1 MSEDHLKE
9 TSAPYL
15 AESTRGEKTKSEF
28 QPLIDELYREEVLEA
43 RRLPLEEKLI
53 LGERLFNWACSITL
67 SGIRNQNPEA
77 SEEECQRMLRE
88 RIELGKEMGTL

>member
-1 MSEDHLKE
+1 MSDEKLNE
-9 TSAPYL
+9 TAAPY
-15 AESTRGEKTKSEF
+15 STEKSSLGKSQGEF

-43 RRLPLEEKLI
+43 RKLPLEEKLI

>member
-1 MSEDHLKE
+1 VSDEHLRE
-9 TSAPYL
+9 TAATYVT
-15 AESTRGEKTKSEF
+15 ESTRVEKAKNEF
-28 QPLIDELYREEVLEA
+28 QPLMDELYREEVLEA
-43 RRLPLEEKLI
+43 RNLPMEEKLI

-77 SEEECQRMLRE
+77 SEDECQRMLRE